1 MFKPASFLL
10 PVDTSERVTLVP
22 IFYFIKN
29 QASAPPFLL
38 SAKRSRLRRRYKDT
52 SKGKNY
58 TIIPVFAFNDGR
70 LFYQCFPC

>member
-38 SAKRSRLRRRYKDT
+38 SV
-52 SKGKNY
+52 KGHVY
-58 TIIPVFAFNDGR
+58 AG
-70 LFYQCFPC
+70 

>member
-38 SAKRSRLRRRYKDT
+38 SAKGHVYAGDT
-52 SKGKNY
+52 KIHQKVK
-58 TIIPVFAFNDGR
+58 IIP
-70 LFYQCFPC
+70 